1 MLEKPR
7 KRGKWRRVAKRDRGS
22 VGGRQKAEV
31 KGVDCDEAS
40 GGEWGKDEIARS
52 KDERKK
58 RRGRKT
64 RKRKARAME
73 GARCRVQSVR
83 GQGRV

>member
-40 GGEWGKDEIARS
+40 GGEWGERWN
-52 KDERKK
+52 RKK
-58 RRGRKT
+58 
-64 RKRKARAME
+64 
-73 GARCRVQSVR
+73 
-83 GQGRV
+83 QG

>member
-40 GGEWGKDEIARS
+40 GGDWGGKMESQEARMS
-52 KDERKK
+52 GK
-58 RRGRKT
+58 REED
-64 RKRKARAME
+64 RKRER
-73 GARCRVQSVR
+73 
-83 GQGRV
+83 